1 MFATRPIKLYSLAE
15 RNMMRNIF
23 TALMPFACIAM
34 VSCADYKPVTFNNDL
49 GRGKHGHSHM
59 PEFDELGEITL
70 PLRKY
75 SPPIDLLTDN
85 VKKESLRTLQQIAI
99 HKTNEDRDAEL
110 KYSTRELR
118 EYNQANPAGLTHEN
132 ERWQHYDKVELVAS
146 VVIEDYE
153 LFFLNCHAYGSEQY
167 EAILMRED
175 SGMMLRSFP
184 ASREM
189 GITLAYVQSAFVT
202 GAWSIN

>member
-1 MFATRPIKLYSLAE
+1 
-15 RNMMRNIF
+15 MMRSSRNG
-23 TALMPFACIAM
+23 
-34 VSCADYKPVTFNNDL
+34 DL
-49 GRGKHGHSHM
+49 
-59 PEFDELGEITL
+59 
-70 PLRKY
+70 
-75 SPPIDLLTDN
+75 
-85 VKKESLRTLQQIAI
+85 
-99 HKTNEDRDAEL
+99 DAEL

-118 EYNQANPAGLTHEN
+118 EYDQANPVGLTHAN
-132 ERWQHYDKVELVAS
+132 KRWQHYDKVELAAS
-146 VVIEDYE
+146 VVLEDYE

-202 GAWSIN
+202 GAWSTN